1 MTAGEATGR
10 AGEVARVVGLF
21 VGGPR
26 TMVGTSI
33 APSPDTSPPDD
44 GGSATSAVW
53 VSAIAKAAC
62 TAPVLLGAINLA
74 GDDQADRR
82 FHGGPD
88 KAVCVYAAAHYPS
101 WWADD
106 GWPSR
111 LGPDT
116 FGYGAFG
123 ENITVSAPM
132 TEADVCIGDVLRLG
146 GATVQVSQPRQPCW
160 KLGRRWGFPDLTTR
174 TRQTGRTGWYLRV
187 LETGVVAPDETL
199 VLLERP
205 HPAWSIGEAN
215 RVMVHD
221 RHDLAAAEALA
232 ACPALAAEWAVPL
245 RNRVERGR

>member
-160 KLGRRWGFPDLTTR
+160 PT
-174 TRQTGRTGWYLRV
+174 
-187 LETGVVAPDETL
+187 
-199 VLLERP
+199 
-205 HPAWSIGEAN
+205 
-215 RVMVHD
+215 D
-221 RHDLAAAEALA
+221 R
-232 ACPALAAEWAVPL
+232 
-245 RNRVERGR
+245 